1 MEPILETRES
11 LVKSW
16 NFLLTESIS
25 LDSWGQFIEAS
36 HGYKMY
42 ATLLYAVL
50 K

>member
-42 ATLLYAVL
+42 ATLLYVVL
-50 K
+50 E